1 MNLHLI
7 LRDDIIT
14 ALDILVLLNDFLDDY
29 RTSKPGLTLE
39 DSRRIRVIQSDLIQK
54 AAEINGRTIR
64 DLLSDLDQPK
74 QRLQKAI
81 AQAEEVIKNLKE
93 INRVLGIVATLIEVF
108 NKISL
113 GLASGGIVLI
123 ESLVNSIDQISRA

>member
-7 LRDDIIT
+7 LREDIIT
-14 ALDILVLLNDFLDDY
+14 ALDILILLNDFLEDY
-29 RTSKPGLTLE
+29 RTRKPGLTLE

-64 DLLSDLDQPK
+64 DLLTDLEEPK
-74 QRLQKAI
+74 KRIQQAI
-81 AQAEEVIKNLKE
+81 AKAEKVIKNLKE
-93 INRVLGIVATLIEVF
+93 INDVLGIVATIIEVF
-108 NKISL
+108 NRISL

-123 ESLVNSIDQISRA
+123 EALLKSIDQIS

>member
-7 LRDDIIT
+7 LREDIIT
-14 ALDILVLLNDFLDDY
+14 ALDLLVLLNDFLEDY
-29 RTSKPGLTLE
+29 RTNKPGLTLE
-39 DSRRIRVIQSDLIQK
+39 DSRRIRLIQSDLIQK
-54 AAEINGRTIR
+54 AAEINAKTIR

-74 QRLQKAI
+74 QRLLQAI
-81 AQAEEVIKNLKE
+81 DQASSVIKNLKE